1 MNASLKIVIN
11 IIVLSIS
18 LLSTLLFT
26 NCSGTTIDVSRI
38 VSERDSLV
46 EINSLQKQE
55 LENMN
60 ACLFTISSSL
70 DSISEQEHIIKLNNS
85 DGVKMSRT
93 EFKKSID
100 NLARLI
106 ARQRQRIS
114 SLEDT
119 LNLRQSQVPELQ
131 KMISFLNAQL
141 DAKANEIAQLKE
153 QISSQKR
160 DIKILQDYIT
170 SVDQKVSDLN
180 QENQIQKDIITAQDA
195 ILSTGYIKIGTKKQL
210 KEEGII
216 SSSRLSSP
224 KLIAGS
230 LKPEKC
236 RAVDIRQVTEISL
249 NSKKPKILS
258 PMPHQSYALQKSA
271 DGQSCTLEILDASV
285 FWSQS
290 FYLVIVL

>member
-1 MNASLKIVIN
+1 MNATFKNAFFIIVI
-11 IIVLSIS
+11 LFS
-18 LLSTLLFT
+18 LFSMLLFT
-26 NCSGTTIDVSRI
+26 NCSGTTIDVSKI
-38 VSERDSLV
+38 VSERDSLI

-85 DGVKMSRT
+85 EGVKMSKT
-93 EFKKSID
+93 ELKQSFD
-100 NLARLI
+100 DLAKLI
-106 ARQRQRIS
+106 ARQRERIA
-114 SLEDT
+114 SLEDS
-119 LNLRQSQVPELQ
+119 LNLRQSQIPQLQ

-141 DAKANEIAQLKE
+141 ETKENEIAQLKQ
-153 QISSQKR
+153 QISNQKR
-160 DIKILQDYIT
+160 DIKVMQDYIT

-180 QENQIQKDIITAQDA
+180 QENKIQKDIISAQDA
-195 ILSTGYIKIGTKKQL
+195 MLSTGYIKIGTKKQL

-216 SSSRLSSP
+216 SSKLLSSP

-230 LKPEKC
+230 LTPEQC
-236 RAVDIRQVTEISL
+236 QAVDIRQVTEITL
-249 NSKKPKILS
+249 DSKKPKILS
-258 PMPHQSYALQKSA
+258 PMPPQSYTILRSA
-271 DGQSCTLEILDASV
+271 DGKSCTLEILDASV